1 MSDTKEHKQ
10 EEAQA
15 EAKPEPA
22 VAEKASKASE
32 ADAATDAKAEKK
44 KTVRTPR
51 SKRKKPVRQVAV
63 GRAYVQA
70 TYNNTIVTLTDP
82 NGNVLG
88 WSSAG
93 KVGFRGPK
101 KSTPYA
107 ASVIVKDVAD
117 KVKDSGLKEVSV
129 FVKGIGS
136 GRESAV
142 RALNANGINVLSIK
156 DVTPIPHNGCR
167 PPKPRRV

>member
-1 MSDTKEHKQ
+1 M
-10 EEAQA
+10 EETTNVLAPATA
-15 EAKPEPA
+15 ETT
-22 VAEKASKASE
+22 AEEGKKSKA
-32 ADAATDAKAEKK
+32 A
-44 KTVRTPR
+44 P
-51 SKRKKPVRQVAV
+51 RKKAKKAVRQVAH
-63 GRAYVQA
+63 GRCYVQA
-70 TYNNTIVTLTDP
+70 TYNNTIVTLTDA

-93 KVGFRGPK
+93 KVGFSGPK

-107 ASVIVKDVAD
+107 ASMIIKDVVE
-117 KVKDSGLKEVSV
+117 KVKDTGLKDVNV

-142 RALNANGINVLSIK
+142 RALNANGLNVLSIK
-156 DVTPIPHNGCR
+156 DITPIPHNGCR